1 MLKSQL
7 HENIN
12 IFKCYQTLY
21 QLCVFSLATVVRA
34 VNFGNWRN
42 LKMIGYVLAP
52 GA

>member
-1 MLKSQL
+1 MRILISSKG
-7 HENIN
+7 N
-12 IFKCYQTLY
+12 KTLY